1 MIKITPAQVWQ
12 RARVPVALV
21 EILGASW
28 SFVVMVRLLLATPGV
43 VIPWTFLLIALGWF
57 ALVGLAG
64 VRLLRQQVGGWTLS
78 LIAQASQLFQ
88 LTAGSTALRLLA
100 GPQLTIF
107 YLGDRFYFFAGVTS
121 SVNLFRGADDP
132 PFAFGVNLVAVA
144 ILIVLAC
151 EPDMAATPH
160 AA

>member
-1 MIKITPAQVWQ
+1 MIRITPAQVWR
-12 RARVPVALV
+12 RARGPVALI
-21 EILGASW
+21 EILGAAW
-28 SFVVMVRLLLATPGV
+28 SFVAMVRLFLATPGL

-78 LIAQASQLFQ
+78 LIAQTAQLLQ
-88 LTAGSTALRLLA
+88 VTSGAIALRLLA

-121 SVNLFRGADDP
+121 SMNLYRGADDP
-132 PFAFGVNLVAVA
+132 PFAFGVNFVAVA

-151 EPDMAATPH
+151 QPEMAPTPH